1 MMMIG
6 RVIGDR
12 RGGGG
17 DGLAVN
23 FGKVIVEKRH
33 PHHEKV
39 QQREEPIAIVKIHYK
54 THVFISKRHFIIIW
68 Q

>member
-1 MMMIG
+1 MTFF
-6 RVIGDR
+6 VIQQVDFNLETKGVLR
-12 RGGGG
+12 T
-17 DGLAVN
+17 
-23 FGKVIVEKRH
+23 EKRH